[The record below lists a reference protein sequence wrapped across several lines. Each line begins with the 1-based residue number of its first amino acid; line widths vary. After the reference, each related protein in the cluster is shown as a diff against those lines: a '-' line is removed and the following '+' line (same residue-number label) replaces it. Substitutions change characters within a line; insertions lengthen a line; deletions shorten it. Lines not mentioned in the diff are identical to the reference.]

1 LNYRIVTLAQRW
13 DLFQAQDSICSEAW
27 PEFMLHDP
35 VAHRYWMRFM
45 ELFTECQ
52 LMLMLGDEILAVVN
66 AVPLSFKESLDLLP
80 DEGWDWGV
88 EKSVRD
94 RENGAEPNILMG
106 VQIVV
111 NREHQGKGLSSSA
124 VEEMKRLAS
133 RMGLERLILPARP
146 SEKSRH
152 PLIPIEE
159 YITWKNEDGLPFDSW
174 LRVHVRSGGE
184 IIGVCSRAMQIPGS
198 IAQWREWTGMEF
210 PGSGPYIV
218 PGALN
223 PVSMDL
229 ESDRG
234 LYVEPNVWIIHDRL
248 VE

>member
-1 LNYRIVTLAQRW
+1 MDYRVVTLGQRW
-13 DLFQAQDSICSEAW
+13 DLFQAQDSICDEVW
-27 PEFMLHDP
+27 PEFMLQDP
-35 VAHRYWMRFM
+35 VAHRYWMKFI
-45 ELFTECQ
+45 ELFREYQ
-52 LMLMLGDEILAVVN
+52 LLLVHEDDILAVVN
-66 AVPLSFKESLDLLP
+66 TVPLSFKESLDRLP

-94 RENGAEPNILMG
+94 HENGAEPNTLMG

-111 NREHQGKGLSSSA
+111 NREHQGKGLSSAA
-124 VEEMKRLAS
+124 VEEMKRIAS
-133 RMGLERLILPARP
+133 GMGLERLILPARP
-146 SEKSRH
+146 SEKSRY

-210 PGSGPYIV
+210 PGSGSYIV